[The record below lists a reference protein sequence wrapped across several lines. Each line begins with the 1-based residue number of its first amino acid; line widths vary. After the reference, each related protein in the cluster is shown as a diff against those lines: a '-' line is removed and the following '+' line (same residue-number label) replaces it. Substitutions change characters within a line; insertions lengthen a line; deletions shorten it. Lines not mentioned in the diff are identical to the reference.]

1 MQKKYINIGKIDIN
15 KYSNLCEEKILT
27 DEVVITYKQLKHI
40 NEKRCGIY
48 DKYKNKLKQIII
60 NPDYILEDS
69 KHKNTG
75 LIIKKYDKDV
85 VIVLKLNTHSEDRKN
100 SIITIW
106 EIKEKRLERY
116 LITHKSIYKKE

>member
-1 MQKKYINIGKIDIN
+1 MPKEYVNIGMLDIN
-15 KYSNLCEEKILT
+15 QYAQLCDTPIFT
-27 DEVVITYKQLKHI
+27 NEVIITHKQIKHI
-40 NEKRCGIY
+40 NEKRCGVY
-48 DKYKNKLKQIII
+48 DKYKNNLKEIIE
-60 NPDYILEDS
+60 NPDYIIKDD

-75 LIIKKYDKDV
+75 LIIKKYDKNV
-85 VIVLKLNTHSEDRKN
+85 VIVLKLNTNTDDKKN